1 MLTPL
6 NPMSASRKMGT
17 GGWDGAEWGAM
28 GDDAIPAGGKQEG
41 MGGESL
47 LCCLVTE
54 NDVLSNIEK
63 I

>member
-1 MLTPL
+1 
-6 NPMSASRKMGT
+6 MGT